1 MDHRDFYTEL
11 GKLLYAVADA
21 DGVISQAEKDE
32 LVDLIRTRMTH
43 KEIHTDE
50 FGTNDAWYAAFEFDV
65 AEEQILSPE
74 DALQSFTDYLMENRN
89 NLDLETREFCLLLAD
104 RLAGSF
110 HQINRKEK
118 EMIQKIK
125 EILFDLEN
133 MPEAEAAVNSV
144 KKTL

>member
-1 MDHRDFYTEL
+1 
-11 GKLLYAVADA
+11 
-21 DGVISQAEKDE
+21 
-32 LVDLIRTRMTH
+32 
-43 KEIHTDE
+43 
-50 FGTNDAWYAAFEFDV
+50 
-65 AEEQILSPE
+65 
-74 DALQSFTDYLMENRN
+74 MENRN

-110 HQINRKEK
+110 HHINRKEK
-118 EMIQKIK
+118 EMIQKLK